1 MNDDEQLLK
10 RMRQGDREAANT
22 LIARYYDDIFRYCL
36 WHTATRSMAEDA
48 TQETFLKLIRYCDR
62 YIAKGHFRAFLY
74 RIAVNTCI
82 DFGRAKA
89 STTPPLP
96 EDIDTVADNGQDF
109 ETLQDSLSLHQMVT
123 DLPETQQQ
131 LVLLRYLHDLSLRE
145 IAEITDLPLRTVQS
159 RLRTALKKLRKNY
172 EKGVT
177 P

>member
-10 RMRQGDREAANT
+10 RMRQGDCEAANT
-22 LIARYYDDIFRYCL
+22 LITRYYDDIFRYCL
-36 WHTATRSMAEDA
+36 WHPATRSMAGDA

-62 YIAKGHFRAFLY
+62 YVAKGHFRAFLY
-74 RIAVNTCI
+74 RIAINTCI
-82 DFGRAKA
+82 DLGRAKA
-89 STTPPLP
+89 GTTMPLP
-96 EDIDTVADNGQDF
+96 EDLEMIADRNQDF
-109 ETLQDSLSLHQMVT
+109 DTLQDTLSLHQMVT
-123 DLPETQQQ
+123 TLPEAQQQ

-159 RLRTALKKLRKNY
+159 RLRAALKKLRKNY

>member
-10 RMRQGDREAANT
+10 RMRQGDCEAANT
-22 LIARYYDDIFRYCL
+22 LITRYYDDIFRYCL

-62 YIAKGHFRAFLY
+62 YVAKGHFRAFLY
-74 RIAVNTCI
+74 RIAINTCI
-82 DFGRAKA
+82 DLGRAKA
-89 STTPPLP
+89 GTAMPLP
-96 EDIDTVADNGQDF
+96 EDLEMIADRNQDF
-109 ETLQDSLSLHQMVT
+109 DTLQDTLSLHQMVT
-123 DLPETQQQ
+123 TLPEAQQQ

-159 RLRTALKKLRKNY
+159 RLRAALKKLRKNY

>member
-1 MNDDEQLLK
+1 MNDDDQLLK
-10 RMRQGDREAANT
+10 RMRQGDRDAANT
-22 LIARYYDDIFRYCL
+22 LITRDYDDIFRYCL

-48 TQETFLKLIRYCDR
+48 TQETFLKLIRSCDR

-82 DFGRAKA
+82 DLGRAKA
-89 STTPPLP
+89 GTTMPLP
-96 EDIDTVADNGQDF
+96 EDLEMIADRNQDF
-109 ETLQDSLSLHQMVT
+109 DTLQDTLSLNQMVT
-123 DLPETQQQ
+123 DLPDAQQQ

-159 RLRTALKKLRKNY
+159 RLRAALKKLRKKY